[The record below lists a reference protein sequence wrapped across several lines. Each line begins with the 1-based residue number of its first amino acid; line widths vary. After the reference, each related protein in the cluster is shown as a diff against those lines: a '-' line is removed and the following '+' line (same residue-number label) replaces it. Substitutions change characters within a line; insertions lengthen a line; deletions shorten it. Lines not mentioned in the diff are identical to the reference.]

1 MGLAHPI
8 SQYDSVQTWVQ
19 GLREQW
25 GEEPVGLEGRFDVL
39 RRFCEFADRDPDALI
54 AECTREVES
63 GKRIRI
69 KARRLYSDKIAEFQA
84 AAAGDARQQ
93 GRAGNTVRSFFIHN
107 GIFMQAGVQA

>member
-1 MGLAHPI
+1 MPQADDTSSHA
-8 SQYDSVQTWVQ
+8 SVQQWVR
-19 GLREQW
+19 GLEEQW
-25 GEEPVGLEGRFDVL
+25 GERPSDIDARFTTL
-39 RRFCEFADRDPDALI
+39 SAFSEFTGKAPDEMI

-84 AAAGDARQQ
+84 VAAGDARQQ

-107 GIFMQAGVQA
+107 GIFMQAGVQG